1 VGETTAEPGARDP
14 RAGGARA
21 ADKLASEPQ
30 IKVSALRE
38 GTVIDHLVA
47 GSALKVLSVLG
58 IKFEGAVTIGLN
70 LDSRK
75 AGRKDI
81 IKIEKREVTPEEV
94 SRIALISPR
103 ASFSIIRDFQ
113 VVDKFTPTLPEQIE
127 NMIRCPNPS
136 CISTAPWMSTKFTVL
151 RTDPIRVRCH
161 YCERSLKK
169 EEIELL

>member
-1 VGETTAEPGARDP
+1 VSERTAGPRPGEKRAADP
-14 RAGGARA
+14 RAADAPA
-21 ADKLASEPQ
+21 ADPQ

-47 GSALKVLSVLG
+47 GSALKVLTVLG

-103 ASFSIIRDFQ
+103 ASFSIIRDYK
-113 VVDKFTPTLPEQIE
+113 VVDKFTPTLPEQID

-136 CISTAPWMSTKFTVL
+136 CISTAPWMSTRFTVL
-151 RTDPIRVRCH
+151 RTEPIRVRCH
-161 YCERSLKK
+161 YCERSLRK

>member
-1 VGETTAEPGARDP
+1 MSEQAADP
-14 RAGGARA
+14 RSGEKRPAEARA
-21 ADKLASEPQ
+21 AVPQSGDKQ
-30 IKVSALRE
+30 IKVTALRE

-47 GSALKVLSVLG
+47 GTALKVLTVLG

-103 ASFSIIRDFQ
+103 ASFSIIRDYQ

-136 CISTAPWMSTKFTVL
+136 CVSTAPWMSTKFTVL

-161 YCERSLKK
+161 YCERSLRK

>member
-1 VGETTAEPGARDP
+1 VTDVTE
-14 RAGGARA
+14 RA
-21 ADKLASEPQ
+21 AGERRPGESAETL

-47 GSALKVLSVLG
+47 GTALKVLSVLG
-58 IKFEGAVTIGLN
+58 VKFEGAVTIGLN

-81 IKIEKREVTPEEV
+81 IKIERRELTPAEV
-94 SRIALISPR
+94 ARIALISPR
-103 ASFSIIRDFQ
+103 ATFSIIRDFK
-113 VVDKFTPTLPEQIE
+113 VVRKFTPELPSVVEGL
-127 NMIRCPNPS
+127 IRCPNPS
-136 CISTAPWMSTKFTVL
+136 CISNASWVTTRFGVVRP
-151 RTDPIRVRCH
+151 DPLRVRCH

>member
-1 VGETTAEPGARDP
+1 MGETTAEPGARDP

-103 ASFSIIRDFQ
+103 
-113 VVDKFTPTLPEQIE
+113 
-127 NMIRCPNPS
+127 
-136 CISTAPWMSTKFTVL
+136 
-151 RTDPIRVRCH
+151 
-161 YCERSLKK
+161 
-169 EEIELL
+169 

>member
-1 VGETTAEPGARDP
+1 MSEKGVVEPT
-14 RAGGARA
+14 
-21 ADKLASEPQ
+21 
-30 IKVSALRE
+30 IKVAALRE

-47 GSALKVLSVLG
+47 GSALKVLSILG
-58 IKFEGAVTIGLN
+58 ISFDGAVMIGMN

-81 IKIEKREVTPEEV
+81 IKIERREVTPDEV
-94 SRIALISPR
+94 ARIGVISPR

-113 VVDKFTPTLPEQIE
+113 VVKKFTPALPAVIE
-127 NMIRCPNPS
+127 RMIRCPNPS
-136 CISTAPWMSTKFTVL
+136 CISTAEWVATKFEVL
-151 RTDPIRVRCH
+151 RADPLRVRCL

>member
-1 VGETTAEPGARDP
+1 MTGVHETP
-14 RAGGARA
+14 AGGGRA
-21 ADKLASEPQ
+21 EAPAEAL

-38 GTVIDHLVA
+38 GTVIDHLVS
-47 GSALKVLSVLG
+47 GTALKVFSVLG
-58 IKFEGAVTIGLN
+58 MTFDGAVTIGLN

-81 IKIEKREVTPEEV
+81 IKIERRELTPAEV
-94 SRIALISPR
+94 ARIALISPR
-103 ASFSIIRDFQ
+103 ATFSIIRDFQ

-136 CISTAPWMSTKFTVL
+136 CISTAPWMSTKFTVV
-151 RTDPIRVRCH
+151 RADPVKVRCH

>member
-1 VGETTAEPGARDP
+1 MSEGPGGTVQRQAE
-14 RAGGARA
+14 A
-21 ADKLASEPQ
+21 AEGV

-38 GTVIDHLVA
+38 GTVIDHLVG

-58 IKFEGAVTIGLN
+58 MRFEGAVTLGLN

-81 IKIEKREVTPEEV
+81 IKIERRELTPAEV
-94 SRIALISPR
+94 ARIALISPR
-103 ASFSIIRDFQ
+103 ATFSIIRDFK
-113 VVDKFTPTLPEQIE
+113 VVRKFTPELPTLVEGL
-127 NMIRCPNPS
+127 IRCPNPS
-136 CISTAPWMSTKFTVL
+136 CISNANWVTSKFSVL
-151 RTDPIRVRCH
+151 RADPLRVRCH

>member
-1 VGETTAEPGARDP
+1 MKAPGGRDARPSGDPGA
-14 RAGGARA
+14 A
-21 ADKLASEPQ
+21 EPQ

-58 IKFEGAVTIGLN
+58 IRFEGAVTIGLN

-81 IKIEKREVTPEEV
+81 IKIERREVTPEEV

-103 ASFSIIRDFQ
+103 ATFSIIRNFQ
-113 VVDKFTPTLPEQIE
+113 VVDKFTPTLPDQIA

-136 CISTAPWMSTKFTVL
+136 CISAAAWMTTMFTVL
-151 RTDPIRVRCH
+151 RTDPIKVRCH

>member
-1 VGETTAEPGARDP
+1 MSEKAAPDRPTAEEQ
-14 RAGGARA
+14 
-21 ADKLASEPQ
+21 K

-47 GSALKVLSVLG
+47 GTALKVLSVLG

-81 IKIEKREVTPEEV
+81 IKIERREVTPEEV
-94 SRIALISPR
+94 AKIALISPR
-103 ASFSIIRDFQ
+103 ATFSIIRDFQ
-113 VVDKFTPTLPEQIE
+113 VVEKFTPALPDQIE
-127 NMIRCPNPS
+127 NLIRCPNPS
-136 CISTAPWMSTKFTVL
+136 CISSTATVPTKFAVL
-151 RTDPIRVRCH
+151 RTDPVRVRCH

>member
-1 VGETTAEPGARDP
+1 VTDKGIAE
-14 RAGGARA
+14 
-21 ADKLASEPQ
+21 Q
-30 IKVSALRE
+30 TIKVAALRE

-47 GSALKVLSVLG
+47 GTALKVLSVLG

-94 SRIALISPR
+94 ERIALISPR
-103 ASFSIIRDFQ
+103 ATFSIIRDFQ
-113 VVDKFTPTLPEQIE
+113 VTQKFTPTLPERIE
-127 NMIRCPNPS
+127 NLIKCPNPT
-136 CISTAPWMSTKFTVL
+136 CISNSPWATTTFMVL
-151 RTDPIRVRCH
+151 KPDPLRVRCH